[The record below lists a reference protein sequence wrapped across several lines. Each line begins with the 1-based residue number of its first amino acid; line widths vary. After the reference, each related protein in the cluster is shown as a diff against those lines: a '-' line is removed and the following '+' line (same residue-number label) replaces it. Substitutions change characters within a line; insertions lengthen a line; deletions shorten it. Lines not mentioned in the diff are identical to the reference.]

1 MDKTSIIQ
9 ALTTVLAALGS
20 ILGALKS
27 PRGKKLLASL
37 LSQDGSL
44 DSKIATA
51 IGTSVAVLQAA
62 LDTRGEELQRL
73 EAELAELN
81 AQVAKLKEADDWK
94 TARIAE
100 LETEISELKEEN
112 EKLKAELARRRGG
125 RPKKVAE

>member
-1 MDKTSIIQ
+1 MDKSSLIQ
-9 ALTTVLAALGS
+9 AATTVLAALGS

-37 LSQDGSL
+37 LSQEGSL

-51 IGTSVAVLQAA
+51 IGTSVAALQAA